1 MQYEKPIMEM
11 ILYENE
17 DIITLSSDI
26 GDGDQ
31 YGGPWDS

>member
-17 DIITLSSDI
+17 DVITLSSDI
-26 GDGDQ
+26 GDDDQ
-31 YGGPWDS
+31 YDGPWNS